1 MQAIYAPSPS
11 LHLQRW
17 RWLYWTVTWVSS
29 LAAAAFKWNILPSLL
44 QLAILNCDTL
54 LHSNVISCQ
63 ACTSPSFCIAPL
75 FQEQIGAH
83 HQSCESSRFRSISF
97 KYLPK
102 AWFTKLLVLW
112 YCIHPWA
119 KKSLVD
125 GATLVLHRDVESN
138 HASSCIA
145 VICTLILHTA
155 LQGIHW
161 TVAHN
166 IAEKIW
172 RIALQRTVAHNI
184 AHRKF
189 CTQHR
194 SENFARKCRIEW
206 QCVVN
211 APLVQNLHIPL
222 QPRICTKTLEHW
234 RRDANK

>member
-102 AWFTKLLVLW
+102 AWFTNYLCSDIVSTPGPRNPWWMVPHWCSTEMWSRIMHPAASLSSALW
-112 YCIHPWA
+112 FCTRHCKEYTEQLHTILQR
-119 KKSLVD
+119 KF
-125 GATLVLHRDVESN
+125 GALHCREQL
-138 HASSCIA
+138 H
-145 VICTLILHTA
+145 TILH
-155 LQGIHW
+155 I
-161 TVAHN
+161 
-166 IAEKIW
+166 
-172 RIALQRTVAHNI
+172 
-184 AHRKF
+184 
-189 CTQHR
+189 
-194 SENFARKCRIEW
+194 ENFAHSTAVKILH
-206 QCVVN
+206 VN
-211 APLVQNLHIPL
+211 AGLNGN
-222 QPRICTKTLEHW
+222 
-234 RRDANK
+234 A